1 MFVPLFVCVVPE
13 ISPVR
18 AAVRMEIRDL
28 ARLENAEPNSL
39 LLVQTGLDD

>member
-1 MFVPLFVCVVPE
+1 MPE

-28 ARLENAEPNSL
+28 ILLENAANVEPSSL